1 MVRMPHWPKPHW
13 QELTGDSTMRI
24 HGLLNK
30 LGNPENKLPP
40 VIHVAGTNGK
50 GSTIAFLRAILKA
63 AGYTVHAYISP
74 HIRDFN
80 ERILLNDTPIDEGLL
95 TQVMEEVRLTNGET
109 PISFFEGTT
118 AGALLAFSRAPADV
132 LIVETGM
139 GGKYDPTN
147 VIPHKVLTIITP
159 IFYDHMEYLGYSLDS
174 IAWHKAGIMRAG
186 VPCVVSHQLPEVLA
200 VLEGEAKHIGAP
212 LYIHGKHWGVR
223 RQEDNGLRFIDINGE
238 TDFPAPSL
246 LGDHQYINAG
256 TALAALSTLE
266 NFDVSGEAVVE
277 GLQKA
282 RWVGR
287 LEHIK
292 GGAIAP
298 MLPEGYEL
306 WFDGG
311 HNASGAMAIARWVE
325 QDWADKPTYVIFGTT
340 KGKELGGIFEPLVGK
355 IEKLCAVSVTTEPKS
370 YSAEEIETAALN
382 AGLTAA
388 AFASVED
395 AVKACVADSD
405 KPARILGFGSF
416 YLRLMV

>member
-13 QELTGDSTMRI
+13 QELTGDSAMRI

-30 LGNPENKLPP
+30 LGNPEKKLPP

-63 AGYTVHAYISP
+63 AGYRVHAYISP

-95 TQVMEEVRLTNGET
+95 QRVMEEVRLANGET

-147 VIPHKVLTIITP
+147 VIQHKILTIITP

-174 IAWHKAGIMRAG
+174 IAWHKAGIMRPG

-223 RQEDNGLRFIDINGE
+223 RQENNGLRFIDINGE
-238 TDFPAPSL
+238 TDFPAPAL

-266 NFDVSGEAVVE
+266 DFDVSGEAVVE

-298 MLPEGYEL
+298 LLPEGSEL

-325 QDWADKPTYVIFGTT
+325 QDWADMPTYMIFGTT
-340 KGKELGGIFEPLVGK
+340 KGKELSGIFEPLVGK
-355 IEKLCAVSVTTEPKS
+355 IEKLCAVGVTTEPKS
-370 YSAEEIETAALN
+370 YSAEEVETAALN

-395 AVKACVADSD
+395 AVKACVADSN
-405 KPARILGFGSF
+405 KPVRILGFGSF
-416 YLRLMV
+416 YLRLMF